1 MCRVVRDRSLGT
13 VRALRGVA
21 IVRVSQMCA
30 RLRGSSRFLVV
41 LFVFLRVSCSVCVI
55 VLGADVSE
63 SARCERAG
71 G

>member
-41 LFVFLRVSCSVCVI
+41 LFVFLRVFKSIFKIISGI
-55 VLGADVSE
+55 F
-63 SARCERAG
+63 
-71 G
+71 